1 MQIKLMTGR
10 TVPTIPLSAARW
22 WCWTLA
28 LLISGW
34 LGCSALFVPAVLA
47 QSRLWSASEHRA
59 PASERGEAAV
69 QDQIA
74 NSRHNA
80 ITRAVAEV
88 SPAVVGI
95 NVVQVRRY
103 YPSSPFDDDPFFR
116 QFFRNNPVEK
126 RVKSLGS
133 GFIISREG
141 YILTNQHVVAD
152 ATEII
157 VTRTGGKQYVATKV
171 GEDYISDV
179 AILKIEGADFPSVQ
193 LGDSDDVVI
202 GEWAIALGDPFGLFD
217 IGSKATVTVGV
228 ISATDRDFGRREDD
242 RIMEDMIQT
251 DAAINAGN
259 SGGPLVNCHGEVIGI
274 NTWIL
279 SGTGTNTGVGFA
291 LPINRVK
298 RILDD
303 LINYGKVERRWY
315 TGLRYEAMSLATAR
329 YLGLASRHGVIISE
343 VEPGSPAA
351 RGGLQI
357 GDVIMGIN
365 GKEVEAFEDVKA
377 IIDGLDLKRGDTLVF
392 RIYRGQRY
400 LNLGIQLEYR
410 NNATRGRR

>member
-1 MQIKLMTGR
+1 MIIMAIRFAPNMRRHVSFL
-10 TVPTIPLSAARW
+10 
-22 WCWTLA
+22 TLIFCFGP
-28 LLISGW
+28 LISLCG
-34 LGCSALFVPAVLA
+34 GVAHA
-47 QSRLWSASEHRA
+47 QSGPWTPPERRGSASILKVPE
-59 PASERGEAAV
+59 V
-69 QDQIA
+69 QDEVS

-95 NVVQVRRY
+95 NVVQVQRFYQR
-103 YPSSPFDDDPFFR
+103 SPFDDDPFFR
-116 QFFRNNPVEK
+116 QFFQDNPVEK

-152 ATEII
+152 GTEII
-157 VTRTGGKQYVATKV
+157 VTRTGGKQYVARKV

-179 AILKIEGADFPSVQ
+179 AILKIDGDEFPSVQ
-193 LGDSDDVVI
+193 LGNSDDVVI

-228 ISATDRDFGRREDD
+228 ISATDRDFGRREDA

-251 DAAINAGN
+251 DAAINSGN
-259 SGGPLVNCHGEVIGI
+259 SGGPLVNCNGEVIGI

-279 SGTGTNTGVGFA
+279 SGNGTNVGVGFA

-315 TGLRYEAMSLATAR
+315 TGLRYEAMSLVTAR
-329 YLGLASRHGVIISE
+329 HLGLKSRHGVIVSE
-343 VEPGSPAA
+343 VEANSPAA
-351 RGGLQI
+351 YAGLQI

-365 GKEVEAFEDVKA
+365 GKEVEEFEDVRS
-377 IIDGLDLKRGDTLVF
+377 IIDGLDLKRGDTLEF
-392 RIYRGQRY
+392 RIYRSQRY
-400 LNLGIQLEYR
+400 LKLNIQLEYR
-410 NNATRGRR
+410 STGKTAGSR

>member
-1 MQIKLMTGR
+1 MALPR
-10 TVPTIPLSAARW
+10 PLERSRSS
-22 WCWTLA
+22 A
-28 LLISGW
+28 LLAFFYLSSVLLLCSSPAAWSQTGPWSG
-34 LGCSALFVPAVLA
+34 AE
-47 QSRLWSASEHRA
+47 RRA
-59 PASERGEAAV
+59 PALSEGTSAS
-69 QDQIA
+69 QDEVS
-74 NSRHNA
+74 NSRQNA

-116 QFFRNNPVEK
+116 QFFKNNPVEK

-157 VTRTGGKQYVATKV
+157 VTRTGGKQYVAAKV

-179 AILKIEGADFPSVQ
+179 AILKIEGNDFPYVQ

-228 ISATDRDFGRREDD
+228 ISATDRDFGRREDN

-279 SGTGTNTGVGFA
+279 SGNGTNVGVGFA

-298 RILDD
+298 RILND

-329 YLGLASRHGVIISE
+329 YLGLTSRHGVIVSE
-343 VEPGSPAA
+343 VEPKSPAA

-357 GDVIMGIN
+357 GDVIMAIN
-365 GKEVEAFEDVKA
+365 GKEVEEFDDVKG
-377 IIDGLDLKRGDTLVF
+377 IIDGLDLKQGDTLSI

-400 LNLGIQLEYR
+400 LNLSIQLEYR
-410 NNATRGRR
+410 NTSTKGRS

>member
-1 MQIKLMTGR
+1 MALPR
-10 TVPTIPLSAARW
+10 PLERSRSS
-22 WCWTLA
+22 A
-28 LLISGW
+28 LLAFFYLSSVLLLCSSPAAWSQTGPWSG
-34 LGCSALFVPAVLA
+34 AE
-47 QSRLWSASEHRA
+47 RRA
-59 PASERGEAAV
+59 PALSEGTSAS
-69 QDQIA
+69 QDEVS
-74 NSRHNA
+74 NSRQNA

-116 QFFRNNPVEK
+116 QFFKNNPVEK

-157 VTRTGGKQYVATKV
+157 VTRTGGKQYVAAKV

-179 AILKIEGADFPSVQ
+179 AILKIEGNDFPYVQ

-228 ISATDRDFGRREDD
+228 ISATDRDFGRREDN

-279 SGTGTNTGVGFA
+279 SGNGTNVGVGFA

-298 RILDD
+298 RILND

-329 YLGLASRHGVIISE
+329 YLGLTSRHGVIVSE
-343 VEPGSPAA
+343 VEPKSPAA

-357 GDVIMGIN
+357 GDVIMAIN
-365 GKEVEAFEDVKA
+365 GKEVEEFDDVKG
-377 IIDGLDLKRGDTLVF
+377 IIDGLDLKQGDTLSI

-400 LNLGIQLEYR
+400 LNLSIQLEYR
-410 NNATRGRR
+410 STSTKGRS

>member
-1 MQIKLMTGR
+1 AGR
-10 TVPTIPLSAARW
+10 DGRAAG
-22 WCWTLA
+22 A
-28 LLISGW
+28 G
-34 LGCSALFVPAVLA
+34 
-47 QSRLWSASEHRA
+47 
-59 PASERGEAAV
+59 
-69 QDQIA
+69 
-74 NSRHNA
+74 
-80 ITRAVAEV
+80 
-88 SPAVVGI
+88 
-95 NVVQVRRY
+95 
-103 YPSSPFDDDPFFR
+103 SPFDDDPFFR

-410 NNATRGRR
+410 NNATRGRSR

>member
-1 MQIKLMTGR
+1 MALPR
-10 TVPTIPLSAARW
+10 PLERSRSS
-22 WCWTLA
+22 A
-28 LLISGW
+28 LLAFFYLSSVLLLCSSPAAWSQTGPWSG
-34 LGCSALFVPAVLA
+34 AE
-47 QSRLWSASEHRA
+47 RRA
-59 PASERGEAAV
+59 PALSEGTSAS
-69 QDQIA
+69 QDEVS
-74 NSRHNA
+74 NSRQNA

-116 QFFRNNPVEK
+116 QFFKNNPVEK

-157 VTRTGGKQYVATKV
+157 VTRTGGKQYVAAKV

-179 AILKIEGADFPSVQ
+179 AILKIEGNDFPYVQ

-228 ISATDRDFGRREDD
+228 ISATDRDFGRREDN

-279 SGTGTNTGVGFA
+279 SGNGTNVGVGFA

-298 RILDD
+298 RILND

-329 YLGLASRHGVIISE
+329 YLGLTSRHGVIVSE
-343 VEPGSPAA
+343 VEPKSPAA

-357 GDVIMGIN
+357 GDVIMAIN
-365 GKEVEAFEDVKA
+365 GKEVEEFDDVKG
-377 IIDGLDLKRGDTLVF
+377 IIDGLDLKQGDTLSI
-392 RIYRGQRY
+392 RIFRGQRY
-400 LNLGIQLEYR
+400 LNLSIQLEYR
-410 NNATRGRR
+410 NTSTKGRS